1 MVNKF
6 LYPNGGSETY
16 MLKLGQYLASKG
28 HEVQYFGMEDKRNIV
43 GNNIRSYVKQVDFKS
58 GKLIDKISYPFK
70 LIYSFEARA
79 KIANVLDDFK
89 PDIVHMNNI
98 NFQLTPAIIYEI
110 KKREIP
116 MVQTVHDPQIA
127 CPNHR
132 LYNEYNEKLCVKCL
146 DGEYIN
152 CYKEKCL
159 KNSRIASAI
168 ATIESYYYHKRNTYN
183 LVDIYICPSK
193 FISEIIQKGGIEKSK
208 IEILYNFSDNISR
221 VSTNNLKKDY
231 VLYFGRLS
239 KEKGIDTLLLAC
251 KKLHNIK
258 FIIVGDGPLREKVTK
273 LSNVEFLGFKSGDEL
288 NKLIKEARFSVYP
301 SEWYE
306 NCPLSVIES
315 LNLGTPVIVSD
326 LGGAKELIEHNV
338 TGLIFKG
345 GEKEELIKVIEEL
358 WKNRELCCDMAKKCV
373 ENRNNNIDI
382 YFNNIIRIYN
392 EIIKK

>member
-1 MVNKF
+1 
-6 LYPNGGSETY
+6 

-159 KNSRIASAI
+159 KNSKIASAI

-251 KKLHNIK
+251 KKLYNIN

-358 WKNRELCCDMAKKCV
+358 WENRELCYDMAKKCV